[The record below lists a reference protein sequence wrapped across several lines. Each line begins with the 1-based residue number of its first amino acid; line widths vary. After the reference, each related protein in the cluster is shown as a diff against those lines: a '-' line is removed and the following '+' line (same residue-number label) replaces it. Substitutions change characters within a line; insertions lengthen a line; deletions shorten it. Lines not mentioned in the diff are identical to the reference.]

1 MTSRSECRVQ
11 VEVAHLPLYLRDASP
26 IHVTTQEG
34 FVQAKE
40 RVVSMFEKEAVA
52 RFLSEARGNISVA
65 AQKAG
70 ITRRNFHRLI
80 LKHAIRRSNY
90 ISEK

>member
-1 MTSRSECRVQ
+1 M
-11 VEVAHLPLYLRDASP
+11 AHLPLDLRDASP
-26 IHVTTQEG
+26 IQVTTQEG

-40 RVVSMFEKEAVA
+40 RVVAMFEKEAVA

-70 ITRRNFHRLI
+70 ITRRNFHRLLSKYSI
-80 LKHAIRRSNY
+80 NTKKFKIGSQ
-90 ISEK
+90 